1 MTVLDT
7 LALQCSLKGA
17 VFGHSWQRF
26 QEGTSKIEI
35 IEQLSIKLSQDGAP
49 AHYVNIWIEQMGLA
63 LTTQDYYTMVSEI
76 VFQCLQSGG
85 V

>member
-17 VFGHSWQRF
+17 VFGHSWQKF
-26 QEGTSKIEI
+26 QEGVPKIQI
-35 IEQLSIKLSQDGAP
+35 IEDLTLKLNKDGAP
-49 AHYVNIWIEQMGLA
+49 IQYINIWIEQMGTSLNI
-63 LTTQDYYTMVSEI
+63 QDYYTMVSNI